1 MEIKIIGT
9 PKEIADLVNGLQS
22 KPVVLNSTFNVDG
35 KEIAS
40 HLSKP
45 SFSTY
50 AEPQIKNW
58 EI

>member
-22 KPVVLNSTFNVDG
+22 KPVVLNSTLNVDG

-40 HLSKP
+40 HLYLKIRKSK
-45 SFSTY
+45 
-50 AEPQIKNW
+50 EEK
-58 EI
+58 